1 MAFGKLED
9 LSGSVEL
16 VIFPDA
22 YARVEPMLKQEK
34 PVVVS
39 GFLEVEEG
47 VAKVMVNE
55 ISLMEDLLRK
65 TKSLTFR
72 LEKLKPDE
80 FQSLHSIL
88 LEFQGQTQIKL
99 SMFLTDFQKSIEL
112 DCEDIKGV
120 QMSNEFFENLQS
132 TLGRTDFVEVGI

>member
-1 MAFGKLED
+1 
-9 LSGSVEL
+9 
-16 VIFPDA
+16 
-22 YARVEPMLKQEK
+22 
-34 PVVVS
+34 
-39 GFLEVEEG
+39 VEEG